1 MSILLNLLY
10 PIWFPIPNIMYGELP
25 FMIIVIK
32 ALVLVALNIENVSRI
47 RIHNLSDML
56 ENPPVI
62 DIREPKLDILL
73 PFGGVDFLKF
83 GEKYVFAMTLISDY
97 AIFHVQ

>member
-1 MSILLNLLY
+1 
-10 PIWFPIPNIMYGELP
+10 
-25 FMIIVIK
+25 MIIIIK
-32 ALVLVALNIENVSRI
+32 TLVLVALNMENVSRI

-62 DIREPKLDILL
+62 YIREPKLDILL

-83 GEKYVFAMTLISDY
+83 GEKYVFTMTLISNY